1 MLESNSRYSYIPL
14 VIGAG
19 DVIEHIADSPRS
31 RAAGPFAPAQCEPA
45 PNSKRGL
52 ASSGNY
58 QVRAA
63 RFLRRGVTTN
73 DACPKKNYSGIGNTG
88 RERINPGIE
97 AEGSPMRCTS
107 VVIAD
112 SHPVVVR
119 GLTSVLEAR
128 NGFKVVACCNDGPN
142 CIAAIRSLVP
152 DIAILDVAMPGLSGL
167 EILAIANSES
177 LSTRLVFFTASAEDR
192 ELILS
197 AAARAYGVLLK
208 DMELE
213 ILVRS
218 LRQIADGQRLLTLPS
233 FDKAVPPERENIA
246 IAENEPTVLTDRERQ
261 IMALVSEGLSNKEM
275 GRRLNIADGT
285 IKVHLHHIYR
295 KLEISNRTLLAALA
309 ISNNGSEILT
319 TGNPV
324 PRVRLGEQ
332 GSS

>member
-1 MLESNSRYSYIPL
+1 
-14 VIGAG
+14 
-19 DVIEHIADSPRS
+19 
-31 RAAGPFAPAQCEPA
+31 
-45 PNSKRGL
+45 
-52 ASSGNY
+52 
-58 QVRAA
+58 
-63 RFLRRGVTTN
+63 
-73 DACPKKNYSGIGNTG
+73 
-88 RERINPGIE
+88 
-97 AEGSPMRCTS
+97 MRCTS

-167 EILAIANSES
+167 EILAIANSEG

-197 AAARAYGVLLK
+197 AAARACDVLLK

-309 ISNNGSEILT
+309 IAKNGSEVLT